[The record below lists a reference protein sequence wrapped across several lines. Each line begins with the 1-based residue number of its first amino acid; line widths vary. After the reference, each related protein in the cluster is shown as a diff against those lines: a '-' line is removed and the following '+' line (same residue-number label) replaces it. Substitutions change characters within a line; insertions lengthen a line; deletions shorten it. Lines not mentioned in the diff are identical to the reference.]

1 MATIALHNNLNE
13 KKFPS
18 ALAAFQLVRG
28 MSESEIE
35 TLEILSDEKNIK
47 ILRRSLSES
56 KKNKVVPINTI
67 L

>member
-1 MATIALHNNLNE
+1 MATIALHNNLND
-13 KKFPS
+13 KKFPR

-35 TLEILSDEKNIK
+35 TLEILSDKKNIK
-47 ILRRSLSES
+47 LLEHSLSES
-56 KKNKVVPINTI
+56 KKNKIAPIETI

>member
-1 MATIALHNNLNE
+1 MNE
-13 KKFPS
+13 KKFPR

-35 TLEILSDEKNIK
+35 TLEIFSDEKSMK
-47 ILRRSLSES
+47 ILERSLSES
-56 KKNKVVPINTI
+56 KNNKVVPIETI

>member
-1 MATIALHNNLNE
+1 MSTIALYNNLGE
-13 KKFPS
+13 KKFPR
-18 ALAAFQLVRG
+18 ALAAFRIVRG

-35 TLEILSDEKNIK
+35 TLEILSDEKNIG
-47 ILRRSLSES
+47 ILERSLSES